1 MTRPRGRRLPASA
14 AHLRGAVVEPAD
26 ARSTVYVSAGAASSA
41 SAPRRPPPASS
52 QATAG
57 VAAEPAPAFLPL
69 LRAVRLRVLRVQ
81 HGLEAISVAR
91 RARRDGEG
99 ERETGVSATRR
110 SARADEE
117 GACEIWWAGT
127 HNAAT
132 RFTTL
137 QKMSV
142 MMLSR
147 YGERRLTTAPSRT
160 YGMAPRVSTA
170 PRASDS
176 GR

>member
-1 MTRPRGRRLPASA
+1 M
-14 AHLRGAVVEPAD
+14 VEPAD